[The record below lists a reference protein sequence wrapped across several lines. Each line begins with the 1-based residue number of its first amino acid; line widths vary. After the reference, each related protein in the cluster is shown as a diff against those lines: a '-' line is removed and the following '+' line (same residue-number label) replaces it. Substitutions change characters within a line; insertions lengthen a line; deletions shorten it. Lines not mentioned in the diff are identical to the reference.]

1 MTRQKRGRSVSSKDK
16 SPRERKIVNGQ
27 NDLVENINT
36 HEEIHDI
43 ISEEDEIPKDE
54 NEISI
59 NYVATEKIELN

>member
-54 NEISI
+54 
-59 NYVATEKIELN
+59 